1 MAEQALADVR
11 VLDLTQQVSGPYCT
25 KLLADYGAEV
35 IKIEPPGSGDAARR
49 LGPFFQDEP
58 HPETSAVFLHYNT
71 NKKSVTINLE
81 SLTGRKI
88 LRELVNTADVLV
100 ENASPGTMER
110 LGLTYEEL
118 RPHNPRLIYT
128 SISPYGQ
135 SGPYRDFTATDMTV
149 FAMGGIMY
157 RHGEPDREPIRYPGH
172 VIQCLAGVNAAAATM
187 CTLIAAKLSGEGAYI
202 DIATMECLA
211 GAVDRL
217 LIRYAYN
224 GVSAEREGHRREG
237 YYPNGIYPCA
247 DGFVHVATLLS
258 ARGWVRL
265 VRMLEMPELMTDP
278 RFATAAARRQHH
290 GDFDAIFYP
299 WVIEHTQEEIFRLGQ
314 AQRVMV
320 GKVYTMDQVLND
332 PQYVY
337 RKYFT
342 EIDHPVVGKQT
353 YPGAPFRMSETPAHL
368 GRAPLL
374 GEHTEE
380 VLCGQLGYSREDLVR
395 LRARGVL

>member
-1 MAEQALADVR
+1 MAESALADVR

-25 KLLADYGAEV
+25 KLLATYGAEV

-49 LGPFFQDEP
+49 LGPFFHDEP
-58 HPETSAVFLHYNT
+58 HPEKSAVFLHYNT
-71 NKKSVTINLE
+71 NKKSVTLNLE
-81 SLTGRKI
+81 SKTGRRI
-88 LRELVNTADVLV
+88 LKELVKTADVIV
-100 ENASPGTMER
+100 ENFAPGAMKR
-110 LGLTYEEL
+110 LGLAYQDL
-118 RPHNPRLIYT
+118 RPHNPHLVYT

-135 SGPYRDFTATDMTV
+135 DGPYRDFAATDMTL
-149 FAMGGIMY
+149 FAMAGIMY

-187 CTLIAAKLSGEGAYI
+187 CALISARLAGEGAYI

-217 LIRYAYN
+217 LLRYAYN
-224 GVSAEREGHRREG
+224 GVSAVREGHRREG
-237 YYPNGIYPCA
+237 FYPNGIYPCV

-258 ARGWVRL
+258 ARGWVR
-265 VRMLEMPELMTDP
+265 VARMLEMPELITDP

-299 WVIEHTQEEIFRLGQ
+299 WVIERTRDEVFHLGQ

-320 GKVYTMDQVLND
+320 GKVYTMDEVLGD
-332 PQYVY
+332 PQYTH
-337 RKYFT
+337 RTYFT
-342 EIDHPVVGKQT
+342 DIQHPVVGTQT
-353 YPGAPFRMSETPAHL
+353 YPGAPFRMSETPAQL
-368 GRAPLL
+368 TRAPLL

-380 VLCGQLGYSREDLVR
+380 VLCGGLGYSREELTR
-395 LRARGVL
+395 LRAMGVL